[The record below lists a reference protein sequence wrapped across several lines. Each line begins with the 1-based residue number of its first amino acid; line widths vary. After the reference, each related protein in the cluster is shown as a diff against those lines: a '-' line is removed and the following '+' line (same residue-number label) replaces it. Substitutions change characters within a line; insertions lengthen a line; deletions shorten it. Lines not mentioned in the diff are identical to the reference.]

1 MEKLPQWLSRNFIL
15 DFASKNET
23 PAYLY
28 NLESINNQIKDIY
41 SSVGDLPFNLRYAIK
56 ANTHKEILKYME
68 DRGLYFDASSEYE
81 VAHALS
87 VSINPKRITMS
98 AQTITPDKLKD
109 FVNQGVEF
117 TATSLYQLEIFG
129 QFFPGQEVGI
139 RLNPGIGSGTNNRLT
154 TGGVN
159 ASFGIWYE
167 YLDEALIIINKYKLI
182 VNRIHI
188 HIGSDTDPKIW
199 EDSADI
205 ALSFAEK
212 FETVTI
218 LNLGGGFK
226 VARMST
232 EKSTDMSDLIPKV
245 YARINKWQSKNKRNL
260 TLEIEPGAFLVANA
274 GVLVAKVCD
283 IVDTGAKGH
292 TFLRLNTGM
301 TEILRPML
309 YGAQHPIHL
318 VCCDEVKMK
327 NTKSYIVVGHGCESG
342 DTLSVMKGDA
352 DSFRE
357 VILSE
362 ASIGDYVI
370 IGGAGAYCASM
381 SAKGYNMF
389 PVAKEYIIS

>member
-1 MEKLPQWLSRNFIL
+1 MEKLPEWLSRNFIL

-28 NLESINNQIKDIY
+28 NLNIINNQIEEIY
-41 SSVGDLPFNLRYAIK
+41 SSIGKMPFVLRYAIK
-56 ANTHKEILKYME
+56 ANTHKDILKYM
-68 DRGLYFDASSEYE
+68 DDKGLHFDASSEYE
-81 VAHALS
+81 VIHALS
-87 VSINPKRITMS
+87 TSINPKNITMS
-98 AQTITPDKLKD
+98 AQIMTPDRLKD

-117 TATSLYQLEIFG
+117 TATSLYQLETFG
-129 QFFPGQEVGI
+129 KFFPGKEVGL

-167 YLDEALIIINKYKLI
+167 YLDEVFVIINKYKLI
-182 VNRIHI
+182 INRIHI

-199 EDSADI
+199 EESADI

-212 FETVTI
+212 FETVKI

-245 YARINKWQSKNKRNL
+245 YERINKWQNKNKRVL
-260 TLEIEPGAFLVANA
+260 TLEIEPGAFLVTNA
-274 GVLVAKVCD
+274 GILVAKVCD
-283 IVDTGAKGH
+283 IVDTGINGH

-309 YGAQHPIHL
+309 YGAQHPIYL
-318 VCCDEVKMK
+318 ICNDEAKTL
-327 NTKSYIVVGHGCESG
+327 TKSYIVVGHGCESG
-342 DTLSVMKGDA
+342 DTLSVEKGDA

-357 VILSE
+357 IILNE

-389 PVAKEYIIS
+389 PVAKEYIIL